1 MPFWTDL
8 TEPWKSIVGRP
19 VLITG
24 LDYGH
29 QTFLVWIMAIKD
41 SDGGSRSLTLHW
53 LSTDSNALGMM
64 YFGSN
69 ILSRIWHW
77 RCHFAQ
83 VNATL
88 AMGDTRMG
96 HMLLYMLGVWALIDP
111 REGSTDKKEVL
122 VHGPSHVSKKITA
135 GWTRQMPFALG
146 WLRKR
151 RAVGM
156 PCWSEQGV
164 NFCLDCNREM

>member
-41 SDGGSRSLTLHW
+41 SDGGSRSLTLHR

-96 HMLLYMLGVWALIDP
+96 HMLLYMLGVWARIDP
-111 REGSTDKKEVL
+111 REGSADKREVL
-122 VHGPSHVSKKITA
+122 VHGPSCVSKTWAEGSDRCRLNKTEA
-135 GWTRQMPFALG
+135 
-146 WLRKR
+146 
-151 RAVGM
+151 
-156 PCWSEQGV
+156 
-164 NFCLDCNREM
+164 FCLGGGWGRGGSRNTLLKWARS